1 LSHHKSSFKKIK
13 NLIYHPKIKKHAILF
28 HYSSG
33 EIQLNGISAA
43 QQDYFE
49 NAVLLL
55 VCFWVITIG
64 AMPTT
69 TLTATPSFQVVLS
82 SKHPIT
88 TGVVIKITFF
98 YRNVFFHH

>member
-1 LSHHKSSFKKIK
+1 
-13 NLIYHPKIKKHAILF
+13 
-28 HYSSG
+28 
-33 EIQLNGISAA
+33 LNGISAA

-69 TLTATPSFQVVLS
+69 TLTAIAPF
-82 SKHPIT
+82 
-88 TGVVIKITFF
+88 
-98 YRNVFFHH
+98 